1 MYLYY
6 HHSSLRAFQLF
17 YNSTVIM
24 LFFYSIHRSI
34 SQLTLSSGGQVRGKL
49 SGKFSLRYV
58 PTSLSSTPPATSSI
72 FTEGI
77 KTLRDTITSFRRWQQ
92 DPWVLSIIR
101 AVDRRL
107 INDVMCWDIPIVCLL
122 YTIHALKHMSS
133 WMLQQLLD
141 LDIVHP
147 YDVYYTIWQRYSIL
161 LSFLTRKVH

>member
-1 MYLYY
+1 MLYLYY

-24 LFFYSIHRSI
+24 LFFYSIHPSI
-34 SQLTLSSGGQVRGKL
+34 DRSQLTLSSGGQVRGKL

-58 PTSLSSTPPATSSI
+58 PTSLSSTPPASSSI

-77 KTLRDTITSFRRWQQ
+77 KTLRDTISSFRRWRQ
-92 DPWVLSIIR
+92 DPWSSVNQRCDVLRYS
-101 AVDRRL
+101 DS
-107 INDVMCWDIPIVCLL
+107 LL
-122 YTIHALKHMSS
+122 ALYYTCIKHRSS

-147 YDVYYTIWQRYSIL
+147 YDVYYTIWQRCSIL
-161 LSFLTRKVH
+161 LSFLTRKIH